1 MNYQE
6 HKEEK
11 YTIVNLCGV
20 NYKATH
26 RSSSSINNRFLLF
39 LAQIRYFIKFCLK
52 KLIFYIREV
61 SQPILHHVMSNYE
74 KPVILACSM
83 CITLVIFYT
92 IMVIAIDVIIFG
104 FGLKPSVKNDDQYN
118 HLASHN
124 PNAGLISTI
133 LTHLIVYS
141 FRLVV
146 AMVSI
151 ILGTYCLSHVAMF
164 IKKIMAFVINV
175 FIIRIKDPII
185 SCYFKIPEVEPVD
198 PHDIV

>member
-1 MNYQE
+1 MNSE
-6 HKEEK
+6 DHKEEK
-11 YTIVNLCGV
+11 HKIINVCGV

-26 RSSSSINNRFLLF
+26 MSSSSINNRFLLF

-52 KLIFYIREV
+52 KLIFYIRKV
-61 SQPILHHVMSNYE
+61 SEPILHHVISNYE
-74 KPVILACSM
+74 NPVILTCSM
-83 CITLVIFYT
+83 CLTLGIFYT
-92 IMVIAIDVIIFG
+92 IMVIAIDIIIFG
-104 FGLKPSVKNDDQYN
+104 LKYSVKNDDQYN

-124 PNAGLISTI
+124 PNAGLVSTI

-151 ILGTYCLSHVAMF
+151 ILGTYCLSHVVMF

-185 SCYFKIPEVEPVD
+185 RCYFKIPEVEPVD
-198 PHDIV
+198 PLDIV